1 MILGLL
7 ERIKR
12 WWNAD
17 MFTTTNNTKD
27 PFYNQSIS
35 DWYALYEQTANFDR
49 KVKSLNLAKSI
60 VDEVGKSAV
69 HEFGFVVN
77 SKNTDLGYVSKF
89 IDKNLM
95 LLVTHL
101 CVGGSVA
108 LKPYVEGKRVGVV
121 VVPATNFKAHFDT
134 FGELKEC
141 SFKSEIYEGHSVFTL
156 IEDHTYDKEKRE
168 YRIDYSLFKA
178 NAETAT
184 LSGLGSQVPLKA
196 CSETAGLDDF
206 VVIEDVD
213 KHLCVVKTLNNTI
226 YQNVGQA
233 IYAGAIEMI
242 YEAYKQYNRIMW
254 EYEGGELAVQANA
267 ELFHKV
273 GSSTKNQNYELPQ
286 GKERLYIALPGSSND
301 FDLET
306 YAPTL
311 RDSNYWTGLNNLLRR
326 IEFAC
331 GLSYG
336 VLSDANEQ
344 TMTATEIISSKQRYY
359 ITINS
364 IRSVLCE
371 IIEEVMQNV
380 GVLSG
385 VLNSGLV
392 DTDFKIDFEIED
404 GILTTAKE
412 KLEEKLLLV
421 DKGVWTVDEFKEWY
435 TKKK

>member
-1 MILGLL
+1 
-7 ERIKR
+7 
-12 WWNAD
+12 
-17 MFTTTNNTKD
+17 
-27 PFYNQSIS
+27 
-35 DWYALYEQTANFDR
+35 
-49 KVKSLNLAKSI
+49 
-60 VDEVGKSAV
+60 
-69 HEFGFVVN
+69 
-77 SKNTDLGYVSKF
+77 
-89 IDKNLM
+89 
-95 LLVTHL
+95 
-101 CVGGSVA
+101 
-108 LKPYVEGKRVGVV
+108 
-121 VVPATNFKAHFDT
+121 
-134 FGELKEC
+134 
-141 SFKSEIYEGHSVFTL
+141 
-156 IEDHTYDKEKRE
+156 
-168 YRIDYSLFKA
+168 
-178 NAETAT
+178 
-184 LSGLGSQVPLKA
+184 
-196 CSETAGLDDF
+196 
-206 VVIEDVD
+206 
-213 KHLCVVKTLNNTI
+213 
-226 YQNVGQA
+226 
-233 IYAGAIEMI
+233 
-242 YEAYKQYNRIMW
+242 MW